1 MAFNS
6 SPSSTLEELFE
17 KVTAY
22 EELKCAVVANEV
34 NKAFVNVVTDYIPR
48 EDKKK
53 PNDKIISFAKIVAPI
68 MMATHDPSAKISPDP
83 ITKKCQN
90 W

>member
-1 MAFNS
+1 MWHECWSSCLAFNS

-17 KVTAY
+17 KVTVY
-22 EELKCAVVANEV
+22 EELKCAMVANEV

-53 PNDKIISFAKIVAPI
+53 SNDNKPQDDCKENN
-68 MMATHDPSAKISPDP
+68 KL
-83 ITKKCQN
+83 C
-90 W
+90 